1 MILKA
6 RFWRN
11 FWKQEPCPTRQNER
25 WFISEAG
32 IRSEVAEVMWIR
44 CNEKDEERLRQMSY
58 DKGELVAV
66 CAVESLEGGSQRE
79 PEKRVRQNPGEE
91 HGVCL

>member
-1 MILKA
+1 MVY
-6 RFWRN
+6 
-11 FWKQEPCPTRQNER
+11 QCTSD
-25 WFISEAG
+25 SEAG
-32 IRSEVAEVMWIR
+32 IRSEAAEVMWIR

-79 PEKRVRQNPGEE
+79 PEKRVRQHPGEE